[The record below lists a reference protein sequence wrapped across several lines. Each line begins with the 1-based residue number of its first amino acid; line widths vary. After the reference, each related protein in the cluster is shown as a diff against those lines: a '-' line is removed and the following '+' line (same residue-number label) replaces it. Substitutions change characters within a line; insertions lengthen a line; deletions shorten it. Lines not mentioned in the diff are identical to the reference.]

1 MAFNYLCKKEKKRK
15 TRHLTNTMK
24 KTQRYLFLVLFCLL
38 LAAYFFFFKVN
49 KETIDSNLKSE
60 HFQNSLAGA
69 SDIVPNNNQ
78 MEPKAQIPKI
88 GKALLLGKVDAS
100 TNQLFVKVQPH
111 HANREGIYLLSEVY
125 EAFKTMQ
132 DAALKDGIRLIIMSG
147 FRNFEHQKRIWNNK
161 WNGSQLLEGNIRA
174 TEIANEVERITEIL
188 KYSAMPGTSRHHW
201 GTDIDLN
208 SLSNSYFESGHGK
221 KILTWLKENA
231 ADFGF
236 FQPYTKFGEGRSQ
249 GHMEENWHWTYL
261 PISKKYLKAYLTIVT
276 YEDLQGFG
284 GDYLAKEVEVIEN
297 YVMGISSEI
306 LDIDITQR

>member
-1 MAFNYLCKKEKKRK
+1 
-15 TRHLTNTMK
+15 MK
-24 KTQRYLFLVLFCLL
+24 KTQRYLFLILPCLL
-38 LAAYFFFFKVN
+38 LAASLHFFKAN

-60 HFQNSLAGA
+60 HFQNSLADA
-69 SDIVPNNNQ
+69 SDLVPNHNE
-78 MEPKAQIPKI
+78 MEPKAQIPQI
-88 GKALLLGKVDAS
+88 GRSLLLGKVDAS
-100 TNQLFVKVQPH
+100 SNPLFVKVHPH

-132 DAALKDGIRLIIMSG
+132 DAAKRDGVRLIIMSG

-161 WNGSQLLEGNIRA
+161 WNGSQLLEGNIKA
-174 TEIANEVERITEIL
+174 TEIVNEVERITEIL

-208 SLSNSYFESGHGK
+208 SLSNSYFESGQGK

-236 FQPYTKFGEGRSQ
+236 YQPYTKFGESRNR

-261 PISKKYLKAYLTIVT
+261 PISKKYFEAYIETVT

-284 GDYLAKEVEVIEN
+284 GDYLAKKVEVIEN
-297 YVMGISSEI
+297 YVMGINREI
-306 LDIDITQR
+306 LDRETTQR